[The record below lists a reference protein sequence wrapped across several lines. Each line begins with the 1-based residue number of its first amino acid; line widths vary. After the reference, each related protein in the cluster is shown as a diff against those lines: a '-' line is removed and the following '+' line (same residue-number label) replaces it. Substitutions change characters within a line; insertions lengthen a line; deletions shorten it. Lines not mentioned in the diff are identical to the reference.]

1 MKRKKKRRSA
11 GGKKGSRVWA
21 YPTEFRLKVVRLFLE
36 EGYSASLLAEQ
47 FGISR
52 SVIRRWIRLYRLRGA
67 EGLEPKPRC
76 GGKPSVTIVV

>member
-1 MKRKKKRRSA
+1 MKKKKKRGSA

-21 YPTEFRLKVVRLFLE
+21 HPAEFRLKVVRLFME

-52 SVIRRWIRLYRLRGA
+52 SAIRRWNQVISAAWSRGVGA
-67 EGLEPKPRC
+67 QASQRR
-76 GGKPSVTIVV
+76 

>member
-1 MKRKKKRRSA
+1 MKKKKKKRSA

-52 SVIRRWIRLYRLRGA
+52 SAIRR
-67 EGLEPKPRC
+67 
-76 GGKPSVTIVV
+76 